1 MRGDQITMKRMSKV
15 GALVV
20 IGLAL
25 VCANVAGAHHSFAA
39 FDTTKEITLKGTVK
53 EFKFENPHV
62 NVIITVTDPKDGHA
76 TDWFFEAAS
85 VRGLVMTGWRKSTL
99 KPGDVVTLTGHPI
112 RDGRPG
118 ASLMRAQLADG
129 TILQANPLAIQN
141 Y

>member
-1 MRGDQITMKRMSKV
+1 MSEPSSS
-15 GALVV
+15 
-20 IGLAL
+20 LAL
-25 VCANVAGAHHSFAA
+25 RLRARTRPAH
-39 FDTTKEITLKGTVK
+39 ITRSPPSIPRRKSRIKGTVK
-53 EFKFENPHV
+53 VFKFENPHV
-62 NVIITVTDPKDGHA
+62 NIILTVTDPKDSHT

-85 VRGLVMTGWRKSTL
+85 VRGLVITGWRKSTL

>member
-1 MRGDQITMKRMSKV
+1 MKRILKV
-15 GALVV
+15 GAV
-20 IGLAL
+20 IVFGAALA
-25 VCANVAGAHHSFAA
+25 VANTASAHHSFAA

-62 NVIITVTDPKDGHA
+62 SIIIAVADAKDGH
-76 TDWFFEAAS
+76 TVDWFFEAAS
-85 VRGLVMTGWRKSTL
+85 VRGLVLTGWRKSTL
-99 KPGDVVTLTGHPI
+99 KSGDTVTLTGHPI

>member
-1 MRGDQITMKRMSKV
+1 MKRVLNV
-15 GALVV
+15 GTLFV
-20 IGLAL
+20 IAIAFAG
-25 VCANVAGAHHSFAA
+25 ANIARAHHSFAP
-39 FDTTKEITLKGTVK
+39 FDMMKEITVKGAVK

-62 NVIITVTDPKDGHA
+62 SIVLTVTDPKTGRG

-85 VRGLVMTGWRKSTL
+85 TRGLIIAGWRKSTL
-99 KPGDVVTLTGHPI
+99 KAGDVVTLTGHPI

-129 TILQANPLAIQN
+129 KVLQANPLAIQN